1 MEDNQKDE
9 LQNIMRGDEDRDHKT
24 RLSYI
29 LLGIVGAVLVTVLA
43 ITVWRSANQPVTPDK
58 MAGNREDFA
67 ASYDLELAKTP
78 NVKFRKS
85 TFEGNTFVIGVEIG
99 RATLTMADVVGPK
112 WLKENGQEKNAAAM
126 CKQADRIIRN
136 RYIGAQMVEYRYY
149 YDNTMQ
155 YAIRLNSE
163 NCRDFL

>member
-1 MEDNQKDE
+1 
-9 LQNIMRGDEDRDHKT
+9 MRQ
-24 RLSYI
+24 
-29 LLGIVGAVLVTVLA
+29 V
-43 ITVWRSANQPVTPDK
+43 
-58 MAGNREDFA
+58 
-67 ASYDLELAKTP
+67 P

-85 TFEGNTFVIGVEIG
+85 TFEGNTFIIGVEIG

-155 YAIRLNSE
+155 YAIRLNS
-163 NCRDFL
+163 RKLQGFSLIQ